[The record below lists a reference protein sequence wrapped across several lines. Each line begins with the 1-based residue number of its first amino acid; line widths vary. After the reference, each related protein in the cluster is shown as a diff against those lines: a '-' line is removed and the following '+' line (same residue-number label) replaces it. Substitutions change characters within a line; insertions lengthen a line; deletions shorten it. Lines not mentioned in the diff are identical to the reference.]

1 MYNKQSVY
9 QMMSLN
15 KQSADQLRGQAAGI
29 RRDKK
34 FYTLKNNTLKITQK
48 IRNIFFQNAR
58 RCTLKTENSLWK
70 TNVID
75 LMSEKIKEKK
85 KE

>member
-34 FYTLKNNTLKITQK
+34 FYTLKNNTLKE
-48 IRNIFFQNAR
+48 
-58 RCTLKTENSLWK
+58 KTAIISVEFYFIIIN
-70 TNVID
+70 T
-75 LMSEKIKEKK
+75 KK
-85 KE
+85 